1 MKKNVKI
8 ARSLLKLAKEPVA
21 VTQFEQA
28 VPDDKAL
35 AVYKSLEDYNG
46 NCEAMIESLRLFA
59 VVRKEFH
66 ENSSGMNAALE
77 AFLKN
82 RRDLGYSEQRLQTF
96 SANIK
101 KYPIMEQSAQ
111 YMLTDSEMAKAYP
124 ELPVITDK
132 ATDIITAI
140 EAIIMPELQAFQNAV
155 QLSLLAK
162 ELCNMNNLHKIL
174 GIKESVYNKLVNGV
188 IPEFNNAMQKYGID
202 YLVKK
207 SQGTEY
213 SNIHSMM
220 LDEYDKKMTEGQN
233 LRARLGQYFK
243 LWGLNEEQAVALD
256 NYLIKAGVINP
267 EKISDD
273 ELKSAVKQELDKMT
287 KKLQGMNKKSEEAK
301 ELAIKIKE
309 GKDLLKNATRAMEN
323 ASKNMKVAIVLL
335 GKQEDKFLA
344 PAISYTSMMSA
355 RLIPNV
361 IQYRKNNGLDEIPL
375 PPGKSRKSSVKN
387 AGKVAD
393 FIEKVV
399 DVSKRMLNKLVDIVK
414 GMTTSKEKI
423 VASANEASDSL
434 QELINILKA
443 K

>member
-8 ARSLLKLAKEPVA
+8 ARSLLKLAKELVA

-35 AVYKSLEDYNG
+35 AIYKALEDYNG
-46 NCEAMIESLRLFA
+46 NCKAMINSLRLFA

-77 AFLKN
+77 ELLKN

-96 SANIK
+96 AANIK

-111 YMLTDSEMAKAYP
+111 YMLTDSEMKDYP

-140 EAIIMPELQAFQNAV
+140 EAIIMPELQVFQNAV

-162 ELCNMNNLHKIL
+162 ELCNMDNLHKIL
-174 GIKESVYNKLVNGV
+174 GIKEPIYNKLVNGV
-188 IPEFNNAMQKYGID
+188 IPEFNNAMQEYGID

-213 SNIHSMM
+213 SNIHNMM

-256 NYLIKAGVINP
+256 NYLIKAGAINP

-273 ELKSAVKQELDKMT
+273 ELKRAVKQELDKMT
-287 KKLQGMNKKSEEAK
+287 KELQGMDKKSEEAK
-301 ELAIKIKE
+301 ELATKIKE
-309 GKDLLKNATRAMEN
+309 GKDLLKNATNAMKN

-375 PPGKSRKSSVKN
+375 PAKEASVKN

-399 DVSKRMLNKLVDIVK
+399 DVSKRMINKLVDIVK
-414 GMTTSKEKI
+414 GMTASKEKI

>member
-8 ARSLLKLAKEPVA
+8 ARSLLKLAKELVA

-35 AVYKSLEDYNG
+35 AVYKALEDYNG

-77 AFLKN
+77 AFLAN

-96 SANIK
+96 ADNIK

-111 YMLTDSEMAKAYP
+111 YMLTDSEMKAYP

-162 ELCNMNNLHKIL
+162 ELCNMDNLHKIL
-174 GIKESVYNKLVNGV
+174 GIKEPIYNKLVNGV
-188 IPEFNNAMQKYGID
+188 IPEFNKAMQEYGID

-213 SNIHSMM
+213 SNIHNMM

-256 NYLIKAGVINP
+256 NYLIKAGAINP

-273 ELKSAVKQELDKMT
+273 ELKHAVKQELDKMT
-287 KKLQGMNKKSEEAK
+287 KELQGMDKKSEEAK

-309 GKDLLKNATRAMEN
+309 GKDLLKNATKAMKN

-375 PPGKSRKSSVKN
+375 PTKEASVKN

-399 DVSKRMLNKLVDIVK
+399 DVSKRMINKLVDIVK

>member
-8 ARSLLKLAKEPVA
+8 ARSLLKLAKELVA

-35 AVYKSLEDYNG
+35 AVYNSLATYNG

-188 IPEFNNAMQKYGID
+188 IPEFNNAMQEYGID

-213 SNIHSMM
+213 SNIHNMM

-256 NYLIKAGVINP
+256 NYLIKTGVINP

-273 ELKSAVKQELDKMT
+273 ELKHAVKQELDK
-287 KKLQGMNKKSEEAK
+287 NW
-301 ELAIKIKE
+301 
-309 GKDLLKNATRAMEN
+309 TR
-323 ASKNMKVAIVLL
+323 
-335 GKQEDKFLA
+335 
-344 PAISYTSMMSA
+344 
-355 RLIPNV
+355 
-361 IQYRKNNGLDEIPL
+361 
-375 PPGKSRKSSVKN
+375 
-387 AGKVAD
+387 
-393 FIEKVV
+393 
-399 DVSKRMLNKLVDIVK
+399 
-414 GMTTSKEKI
+414 
-423 VASANEASDSL
+423 
-434 QELINILKA
+434 
-443 K
+443 

>member
-8 ARSLLKLAKEPVA
+8 AKSLLKLAKELVA

-35 AVYKSLEDYNG
+35 AVYNG
-46 NCEAMIESLRLFA
+46 NCKEMIESLKLFA

-82 RRDLGYSEQRLQTF
+82 RWDLGYSEQRLQTF
-96 SANIK
+96 AANIK
-101 KYPIMEQSAQ
+101 NHPIMEQSAQ

-124 ELPVITDK
+124 ELPAITDK

-162 ELCNMNNLHKIL
+162 ELCNMDNLHKIL
-174 GIKESVYNKLVNGV
+174 GIKEPIYNKLVNGV
-188 IPEFNNAMQKYGID
+188 IPEFNNVMQEYGID

-213 SNIHSMM
+213 SNIHNMI

-233 LRARLGQYFK
+233 LRARLSQYFK

-256 NYLIKAGVINP
+256 NYLIKTGVISP

-273 ELKSAVKQELDKMT
+273 ELKHAVKQELDKMT
-287 KKLQGMNKKSEEAK
+287 EELQGMDKKSEEAK
-301 ELAIKIKE
+301 ELTIKIKE
-309 GKDLLKNATRAMEN
+309 GKDLLKNATKAMKN

-375 PPGKSRKSSVKN
+375 PTNASVKT

-414 GMTTSKEKI
+414 GMTASKEKI
-423 VASANEASDSL
+423 VASANETSDSL
-434 QELINILKA
+434 QELVNILKA
-443 K
+443 E

>member
-8 ARSLLKLAKEPVA
+8 ARSLLKLAKELAA

-35 AVYKSLEDYNG
+35 AVYNG

-77 AFLKN
+77 AFLEN

-96 SANIK
+96 ADNIK

-111 YMLTDSEMAKAYP
+111 YMLTNSEMAEAYP

-162 ELCNMNNLHKIL
+162 ELCNMDNLHKIL
-174 GIKESVYNKLVNGV
+174 GIKEPIYNKLVNGV
-188 IPEFNNAMQKYGID
+188 IPEFNNAMQEYGID

-213 SNIHSMM
+213 SNIHNMM

-256 NYLIKAGVINP
+256 NYLIKTGAINP

-273 ELKSAVKQELDKMT
+273 ELKRAVKQELDKMT
-287 KKLQGMNKKSEEAK
+287 KELQGMDKKSEEAK

-309 GKDLLKNATRAMEN
+309 GKDLLKNATKAMRN

-335 GKQEDKFLA
+335 GKQKDKFLA

-375 PPGKSRKSSVKN
+375 PTKEASVKT

-399 DVSKRMLNKLVDIVK
+399 DVSKRMINKLVDIVK

>member
-1 MKKNVKI
+1 MKKNIKI
-8 ARSLLKLAKEPVA
+8 AKSLLKLAKELVA
-21 VTQFEQA
+21 LNQFEQA
-28 VPDDKAL
+28 VQDDKAL
-35 AVYKSLEDYNG
+35 AVYNG
-46 NCEAMIESLRLFA
+46 NCKDMIESLKLFA
-59 VVRKEFH
+59 IVRKEFN
-66 ENSSGMNAALE
+66 ENSSGMNAALDE
-77 AFLKN
+77 FLEN
-82 RRDLGYSEQRLQTF
+82 RRKLGYSEQRLQTF

-101 KYPIMEQSAQ
+101 KHPIMEQSAQ

-124 ELPVITDK
+124 ELPAITDK

-162 ELCNMNNLHKIL
+162 ELCNMDNLHRIL
-174 GIKESVYNKLVNGV
+174 GIKKSVYDMLVNGV
-188 IPEFNNAMQKYGID
+188 IPEFNRVMQPLGID

-213 SNIHSMM
+213 SNIHNMM

-233 LRARLGQYFK
+233 LRTRLGQYFK

-256 NYLIKAGVINP
+256 NYLIKTGVINP

-273 ELKSAVKQELDKMT
+273 ELKRAVKQELDKMT
-287 KKLQGMNKKSEEAK
+287 KELQGMDKNSEEAK

-309 GKDLLKNATRAMEN
+309 GKDLLKNATKAMMN
-323 ASKNMKVAIVLL
+323 ASKNMKVAIVAL
-335 GKQEDKFLA
+335 GKQKDKFLA

-375 PPGKSRKSSVKN
+375 PTKEASVKT

-399 DVSKRMLNKLVDIVK
+399 DVSKRMINKLVDIVK

-434 QELINILKA
+434 QELVNILKA

>member
-8 ARSLLKLAKEPVA
+8 AKSLLKLAKELVA

-28 VPDDKAL
+28 VPNDKAL
-35 AVYKSLEDYNG
+35 AIYKALEDYNG

-77 AFLKN
+77 AFLAN

-96 SANIK
+96 SDNIK
-101 KYPIMEQSAQ
+101 NHPIMEQSAQ
-111 YMLTDSEMAKAYP
+111 YMLTDSEMAAYP

-162 ELCNMNNLHKIL
+162 ELCNMDNLHKIL
-174 GIKESVYNKLVNGV
+174 GIKKSVYDKLVNGV
-188 IPEFNNAMQKYGID
+188 IPEFNNAMQPLGID

-213 SNIHSMM
+213 SNIHNMM
-220 LDEYDKKMTEGQN
+220 LDEYDKKMTEGQS

-273 ELKSAVKQELDKMT
+273 DLKHAVKQELDKMT
-287 KKLQGMNKKSEEAK
+287 KELQGMDKKSEEAK

-309 GKDLLKNATRAMEN
+309 GKDLLKNATKAMEN
-323 ASKNMKVAIVLL
+323 ASKNMQVAIVFL
-335 GKQEDKFLA
+335 GEQEDKFLA

-375 PPGKSRKSSVKN
+375 PLGKSRKSSVKN

-393 FIEKVV
+393 FIKQVV
-399 DVSKRMLNKLVDIVK
+399 DVSKRMINKLVDIVK
-414 GMTTSKEKI
+414 GMTASKEKI

>member
-8 ARSLLKLAKEPVA
+8 ARSLLKLAKELVA

-46 NCEAMIESLRLFA
+46 NCEAMIKSLKLFA

-96 SANIK
+96 AANIK

-111 YMLTDSEMAKAYP
+111 YMLTDSEMKDYP

-162 ELCNMNNLHKIL
+162 ELCNMDNLHKIL
-174 GIKESVYNKLVNGV
+174 CIKEPIYNKLVNGV
-188 IPEFNNAMQKYGID
+188 IPEFNKAMQEYGID

-213 SNIHSMM
+213 SNIHNMM

-256 NYLIKAGVINP
+256 NYLIKAGAINP

-273 ELKSAVKQELDKMT
+273 ELKHAVKQELDKMT
-287 KKLQGMNKKSEEAK
+287 KELQGMDKKSEEAK
-301 ELAIKIKE
+301 ELATKIKE
-309 GKDLLKNATRAMEN
+309 GKDLLKNATNAMKN

-375 PPGKSRKSSVKN
+375 PTKEASVKN

-399 DVSKRMLNKLVDIVK
+399 DVSKRMINKLVDIVK

>member
-8 ARSLLKLAKEPVA
+8 ARSLLKLAKELVA

-35 AVYKSLEDYNG
+35 AIYKALEDYNG
-46 NCEAMIESLRLFA
+46 NCKAMINSLRLFA

-77 AFLKN
+77 EFLKN

-96 SANIK
+96 AANIK

-111 YMLTDSEMAKAYP
+111 YMLTDSEMKDYP

-140 EAIIMPELQAFQNAV
+140 EAIIMPELQVFQNAV

-162 ELCNMNNLHKIL
+162 ELCNMDNLHKIL
-174 GIKESVYNKLVNGV
+174 GIKEPIYNKLVNGV
-188 IPEFNNAMQKYGID
+188 IPEFNNAMQEYGID

-213 SNIHSMM
+213 SNIHNMM

-256 NYLIKAGVINP
+256 NYLIKAGAINP

-273 ELKSAVKQELDKMT
+273 ELKRAVKQELDKMT
-287 KKLQGMNKKSEEAK
+287 KELQGMDKKSEEAK
-301 ELAIKIKE
+301 ELATKIKE
-309 GKDLLKNATRAMEN
+309 GKDLLKNATNAMKN

-375 PPGKSRKSSVKN
+375 PAKEASVKN

-399 DVSKRMLNKLVDIVK
+399 DVSKRMINKLVDIVK
-414 GMTTSKEKI
+414 GMTASKEKI

>member
-8 ARSLLKLAKEPVA
+8 ARSLLKLAKELVA
-21 VTQFEQA
+21 VTQFEKA

-35 AVYKSLEDYNG
+35 AVYNSLADYNG
-46 NCEAMIESLRLFA
+46 NCKAMIESLRLFA

-82 RRDLGYSEQRLQTF
+82 RRNLGYSEQRLQTF
-96 SANIK
+96 AANIK
-101 KYPIMEQSAQ
+101 EHPIMEQSAH
-111 YMLTDSEMAKAYP
+111 YMLTDSEMKAYP
-124 ELPVITDK
+124 ELPAITDK

-162 ELCNMNNLHKIL
+162 ELCNMDNLHRIL
-174 GIKESVYNKLVNGV
+174 GIKESIYNKLVNGV

-213 SNIHSMM
+213 SNIHNMM

-273 ELKSAVKQELDKMT
+273 ELKRAVKQELDKMT
-287 KKLQGMNKKSEEAK
+287 EELQGMDKKSEEAK
-301 ELAIKIKE
+301 ELATKIKE
-309 GKDLLKNATRAMEN
+309 GKDLLKNATKAMKN

-375 PPGKSRKSSVKN
+375 PTDASVKT

-399 DVSKRMLNKLVDIVK
+399 DVSKRMINKLVDIVK
-414 GMTTSKEKI
+414 GMTASKEKI
-423 VASANEASDSL
+423 VASANETSDSL
-434 QELINILKA
+434 QELISILKA

>member
-8 ARSLLKLAKEPVA
+8 ARSLLKLAKELVA

-35 AVYKSLEDYNG
+35 AIYKALEDYNG
-46 NCEAMIESLRLFA
+46 NCKAMINSLRLFA

-77 AFLKN
+77 ELLKN

-96 SANIK
+96 AANIK

-111 YMLTDSEMAKAYP
+111 YMLTDSEMKDYP

-162 ELCNMNNLHKIL
+162 ELCNMDNLHKIL
-174 GIKESVYNKLVNGV
+174 GIKEPIYNKLVNGV
-188 IPEFNNAMQKYGID
+188 IPEFNNAMQEYGID

-213 SNIHSMM
+213 SNIHNMM

-256 NYLIKAGVINP
+256 NYLIKAGAINP

-273 ELKSAVKQELDKMT
+273 ELKHAVKQELDKMT
-287 KKLQGMNKKSEEAK
+287 KELQGMDKKSEEAK
-301 ELAIKIKE
+301 ELATKIKE
-309 GKDLLKNATRAMEN
+309 GKDLLKNATNAMKN

-375 PPGKSRKSSVKN
+375 PAKEASVKN

-399 DVSKRMLNKLVDIVK
+399 DVSKRMINKLVDIVK
-414 GMTTSKEKI
+414 GMTASKEKI

>member
-8 ARSLLKLAKEPVA
+8 ARSLLKLAKELVA

-35 AVYKSLEDYNG
+35 AVYKALEDYNG

-66 ENSSGMNAALE
+66 ENSSDMNAALE
-77 AFLKN
+77 AFLEN

-96 SANIK
+96 AANIK

-111 YMLTDSEMAKAYP
+111 YMLTDSEMKDYP

-174 GIKESVYNKLVNGV
+174 GIKEPIYNKLVNGV
-188 IPEFNNAMQKYGID
+188 IPEFNNAMQEYGID

-213 SNIHSMM
+213 SNIHNMM

-256 NYLIKAGVINP
+256 NYLIKAGAINP

-273 ELKSAVKQELDKMT
+273 ELKHAVKQELDKMT
-287 KKLQGMNKKSEEAK
+287 KELQGMDKKSEEAK
-301 ELAIKIKE
+301 ELATKIKE
-309 GKDLLKNATRAMEN
+309 GKDLLKNATNAMKN

-375 PPGKSRKSSVKN
+375 PTKEASVKN

-393 FIEKVV
+393 FIEKVF
-399 DVSKRMLNKLVDIVK
+399 DVSKRMINKLVDIVK
-414 GMTTSKEKI
+414 GMTASKEKI

>member
-8 ARSLLKLAKEPVA
+8 ARSLLKLAKELVA

-28 VPDDKAL
+28 VPEDKAL
-35 AVYKSLEDYNG
+35 AVYKALEDYNG
-46 NCEAMIESLRLFA
+46 NCKAMIESLRLFV

-77 AFLKN
+77 EFLKN

-96 SANIK
+96 AANIK

-111 YMLTDSEMAKAYP
+111 YMLTDSEMKDYP

-162 ELCNMNNLHKIL
+162 ELCNMDNLHKIL
-174 GIKESVYNKLVNGV
+174 GIKEPIYNKLVNGV
-188 IPEFNNAMQKYGID
+188 IPEFNNAMQEYGID

-213 SNIHSMM
+213 SNIHNMM

-256 NYLIKAGVINP
+256 NYLIKTGAINP

-273 ELKSAVKQELDKMT
+273 ELKRAVKQELDKMT
-287 KKLQGMNKKSEEAK
+287 KELQGMDKKSEEAK

-309 GKDLLKNATRAMEN
+309 GKDLLKNATKAMRN

-335 GKQEDKFLA
+335 GKQKDKFLA

-375 PPGKSRKSSVKN
+375 PTKEASVKN

-399 DVSKRMLNKLVDIVK
+399 DVSKRMINKLVDIVK
-414 GMTTSKEKI
+414 GMTASKEKI